1 MHTSKKREAAN
12 SCPGTELRGR
22 KLQFRSWQSRQEQ
35 SRQFC
40 KGQALAEL
48 TIGLIA
54 FAVLFLGLLLV
65 GQLCRARV
73 AAILEARATVGS
85 AAIQGQLLSDSAL
98 FYGSAAASE
107 DLQTSVLSP
116 METPIAYSQYR
127 PGTYAYMQDNLVA
140 TLQGG
145 TLVGAFTLV
154 QDDAVRTVTNDMFLV
169 RMGVGSEFI
178 TIRQPV
184 CLPKMTDFP

>member
-1 MHTSKKREAAN
+1 MHTRKKREAT
-12 SCPGTELRGR
+12 SPGTGTESSGR
-22 KLQFRSWQSRQEQ
+22 KLQFRIWQLRQERG
-35 SRQFC
+35 RQFC

>member
-1 MHTSKKREAAN
+1 MSARLWVFTN
-12 SCPGTELRGR
+12 R
-22 KLQFRSWQSRQEQ
+22 KSSPLDPRPSTLDPRASQR
-35 SRQFC
+35 
-40 KGQALAEL
+40 GQALAEL

-73 AAILEARATVGS
+73 AAILEARAKVGS

-116 METPIAYSQYR
+116 AETPIAYSQYR